1 MKDMFELLAEQ
12 SIVNGKQTLTEDQ
25 IRSMVGAPTR
35 EEEET
40 CMCGDPID
48 TCPDAYEHMTHGV

>member
-1 MKDMFELLAEQ
+1 MNNYELLAKQ
-12 SIVNGKQTLTEDQ
+12 SIVDGEQKLTEDQ
-25 IRSMVGAPTR
+25 VRSMMGAPSK
-35 EEEET
+35 EEDDT

>member
-1 MKDMFELLAEQ
+1 MNNYELLAKQ
-12 SIVNGKQTLTEDQ
+12 SIVDGEQTLTEDQ
-25 IRSMVGAPTR
+25 VRSMMGAPSK
-35 EEEET
+35 EEDDT

>member
-1 MKDMFELLAEQ
+1 MEKY
-12 SIVNGKQTLTEDQ
+12 TEDQ
-25 IRSMVGAPTR
+25 VRAIVGAPTK

>member
-1 MKDMFELLAEQ
+1 MEKY
-12 SIVNGKQTLTEDQ
+12 TEEQ
-25 IRSMVGAPTR
+25 IRAIVGAPTR

-40 CMCGDPID
+40 CGCGDPID